1 MPRLIVLRHAKAASP
16 ANVLDID
23 RPLAPRGRDAS
34 TLMGRYLSDEGLV
47 PDLALV
53 SPSHRTRE
61 TWHLVQPSLGD
72 VMVRFEPSIYAA
84 PSPLLLTIL
93 QEITTPSQSVLLV
106 GHNPGCEELVQAL
119 AGSGDAD
126 ALERLRRKFPT
137 AALAVID
144 FNGES
149 WAELEPDTGRLE
161 RFVTPAELDGG
172 PDE

>member
-16 ANVLDID
+16 ADVLDID
-23 RPLAPRGRDAS
+23 RPLAPRGREAS
-34 TLMGRYLSDEGLV
+34 TLMGRYLSEQGLV

-106 GHNPGCEELVQAL
+106 GHNPGCEELARAL
-119 AGSGDAD
+119 AASGDPK
-126 ALERLRRKFPT
+126 ALERMGRKFPT

-144 FNGES
+144 FDGPS
-149 WAELEPDTGRLE
+149 WVDLGAEAGRLE
-161 RFVTPAELDGG
+161 RFVTPADLDGG